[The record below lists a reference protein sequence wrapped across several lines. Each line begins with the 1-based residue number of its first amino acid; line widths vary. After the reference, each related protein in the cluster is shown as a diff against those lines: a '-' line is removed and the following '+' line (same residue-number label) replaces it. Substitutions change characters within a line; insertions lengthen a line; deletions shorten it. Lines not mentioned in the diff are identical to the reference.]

1 MSLFTVAIVLFLIM
15 DPIGNIG
22 SFLKVMDGI
31 SPKRQRLVIIRE
43 MLFAL
48 AVMLTFNYIG
58 EVIFGLLQISETAVR
73 ISSGIILFLIALQI
87 LFPSIN
93 SIRNNLPKGE
103 PFFIP
108 LAVPLIAGPSIAAT
122 IMLYAHLESS
132 QAIMLEAIFCAW
144 AGAFLV
150 LISSELLSRVLGK
163 NGLLALEKLMGMV
176 LILLAIQRFLDGIR
190 LFIETYATAT

>member
-31 SPKRQRLVIIRE
+31 DPKRQRRVIIRE

-48 AVMLTFNYIG
+48 AVMVLFNYIG
-58 EVIFGLLQISETAVR
+58 EVIFGLLQLSETTVR
-73 ISSGIILFLIALQI
+73 LSSGIILFLIALQI

-108 LAVPLIAGPSIAAT
+108 LAVPLIAGPSLVAT

-132 QAIMLEAIFCAW
+132 QAIMLEAIFLSW
-144 AGAFLV
+144 IGAFIVLV
-150 LISSELLSRVLGK
+150 SSGFLSRVIGK
-163 NGLLALEKLMGMV
+163 NGLLALEKLMGMI
-176 LILLAIQRFLDGIR
+176 LILLAIQRFLDGIS
-190 LFIETYATAT
+190 LFVKTYASAA